1 MYADCY
7 KILGNVETK
16 KKLPKKF
23 NVTEKIEILNAHI
36 NVSCDVMVVDWTF
49 FFGVKHTWQIY
60 ELEISERVSTLRR
73 KRLIECN
80 ISSLYHR

>member
-16 KKLPKKF
+16 KNYQKKF

-49 FFGVKHTWQIY
+49 FSA
-60 ELEISERVSTLRR
+60 LSTHD
-73 KRLIECN
+73 KSTN
-80 ISSLYHR
+80 WK